1 MGKYLIK
8 VESMDMTDKMDE
20 RYENGIE
27 CDGFVLIADNGEG
40 YTTAIHKMS
49 VDDISDCIKGDSK
62 MMSAAI
68 LANAKREIIDITV
81 KEERGNAVLK
91 ALLGMD

>member
-1 MGKYLIK
+1 MGKYLVK

-20 RYENGIE
+20 QYENGIE

-40 YTTAIHKMS
+40 YTTAIHRMS
-49 VDDISDCIKGDSK
+49 VEGISDALMGDAK
-62 MMSAAI
+62 LMSAAI
-68 LANAKREIIDITV
+68 LAKAKREIIDITV

-91 ALLGMD
+91 ALFGMD